1 MTSRPPLGVQQR
13 QPQQHSLAGPGLSQR
28 PAAHQRALS
37 QQQFLPPSP
46 IRKETGSFEFTPP
59 DYNDG
64 ANTRY
69 PGQRRGGSRLKLE
82 LSHESLES
90 ITHTGIIESP
100 NAIDSSKPFT
110 PSRMMLPT
118 DSSDLGDMSPH
129 FSHLPTVDLDA
140 PLPMPQR
147 RLRITLPR
155 RDPPPIPSTTTRKDV
170 PPKPYQVEVP
180 SAAPRYYTHGKVEA
194 RPRKGGTASTAGHL
208 APPPSIGYADF
219 YPWMGNHPEDQ
230 FSENVIRQGHFDKP
244 AFNPDT
250 QLGKYAIFPSMKGAN
265 SSLHT
270 LSAIFTAAL
279 GARRNNGQIASH
291 STFRY
296 PPRVTVTDTKRELWL
311 KDLAN
316 PASSL
321 RRLART
327 IPHGLRNQALLEQC
341 LNKRIPF
348 ERAVWL
354 IQCVGANELRTCKRK
369 GVSLAQ
375 SFAAEVRWIKDWTVS
390 VQKFVENV
398 LFSFDDKDW
407 KARVQYVVLL
417 ATHLYEQY
425 LLDRE
430 TYMEWLVSSFENS
443 NQNRLPMWMLITEIY
458 WKDLLKLRRYG
469 RRLVTALIS
478 HHQLVFNHP
487 DRDILQP
494 LLSKTTTLLNTLILS
509 SPENFVSPS
518 VWSKYRDTIKAC
530 LPVGDTERHDAFAAI
545 GSRNE
550 QLMASGNRS
559 QPAAR
564 HILVQWLDRNT
575 QAPMSEEGPANSWNI
590 SKDKSAL
597 ARALLEWCTS
607 LYRPGKTKVYIGGQL
622 LQHWSMLGL
631 DVTTEILDFLD
642 ADPCAQKERKDHLYH
657 LVCELVRSNAF
668 SVPRYIQWLSARGGI
683 TNPEDILPDGPAST
697 RLLAEIPPFGLSSEQ
712 RNLRSGMLRR
722 ASFSVDDE
730 ARDAEMALKLV
741 RQSLG
746 LPLDPA
752 DPIRQRKPR
761 SINKISQQIQTAS
774 RALKAEIGRW
784 LRDSVAST
792 YGGKDKTGSGG
803 PGASPTLFGSIRQIL
818 EAAEDLSMLAD
829 VLRSLISNACVEVL
843 AAIANTVNRH
853 FFIFSAL
860 GVSKG
865 LFNDLSKKLRAVYL
879 EQGPGARPLLVSL
892 VSLAPRIPGMDE
904 LATQLRKDLALS
916 SRQNP
921 VDACSPVSDNMIA
934 RLQDDSNDL
943 HEEIEKLLAAGTSV
957 DRKTMENLFQTIIQ
971 RLHQSWGESADKQ
984 RVCSVL
990 LARLRVFDMP
1000 LFDALMVKWI
1010 AYLRTLT
1017 NRPSIDRIFPLLV
1030 SNGCL
1035 TMPTILASTSDS
1047 STPTPITRV
1056 PTGGASWPQIVQ
1068 ITYRTRYMQ
1077 ETLKLLMNPLR
1088 PDYDLITPEDI
1099 YRFTNLQEQVLREN
1113 PKDMLALI
1121 GSAMAE
1127 YSFARAQND
1136 TRGLPLDDPIIQE
1149 RLSTLIKLLV
1159 LKDAAGVGRALAAW
1173 AARSPDGYVGS
1184 WIDNMTTKL
1193 LLPSADRH
1201 THITFDQILELT
1213 NEFTWPFCHLQLFL
1227 QTSTPP
1233 TDQSN
1238 NQQAPAADRQPSTL
1252 DSLTSAMDRAIDKKN
1267 LTWVGI
1273 VLSLNVEVVQQLK
1286 GRAQSRF
1293 LGLIPSPRE
1302 PLPVNTAGPVPE
1314 QSLQMAEN
1322 LLSVIEALMRG
1333 SPPGARQPQLPPELV
1348 IKLSDLWELV
1358 ANPELDLSAKQQ
1370 IITRWLPLLLNF
1382 ITLHTQAF
1390 DASKASSD
1398 IRARLLVVCAGLM
1411 QELDALHGPGAHTR
1425 GLAAR
1430 LFDLGCVLSDNL
1442 PEEQRG
1448 QCVRALFGT
1457 GSGNGGGDGRLRYL
1471 LSWAGSGSNGC
1482 EGIWVSVRER
1492 GRQVADG
1499 GQQQGQ
1505 VMKDGVGF
1513 AVEKLAVPG
1522 GLWSGTTTTTPG
1534 VVVGGNN
1541 GGQQQQ
1547 QQQQQTVAGI
1557 GGGERLTPFGM
1568 RKWDIVHVPTGAVV
1582 ENDTGLDLSLF
1593 EARGQK
1599 VWPAKQL

>member
-13 QPQQHSLAGPGLSQR
+13 PPQQHSLAGSSLSQR

-37 QQQFLPPSP
+37 QQQQFLPPSP

-64 ANTRY
+64 ANMRY
-69 PGQRRGGSRLKLE
+69 PSQRRAGSRLKLE
-82 LSHESLES
+82 LSHDSLES

-100 NAIDSSKPFT
+100 NAIESSKPFT
-110 PSRMMLPT
+110 PSRVMLPT

-129 FSHLPTVDLDA
+129 FSHPPTIDPDA

-147 RLRITLPR
+147 RLRFAPSTPR
-155 RDPPPIPSTTTRKDV
+155 REPPPRPANTGRKDI
-170 PPKPYQVEVP
+170 PPKPYQAEIP
-180 SAAPRYYTHGKVEA
+180 SAAPRYYTHSKGDSQ
-194 RPRKGGTASTAGHL
+194 PRKGGASGTAGNL

-219 YPWMGNHPEDQ
+219 YPWTGNHAEDQ

-250 QLGKYAIFPSMKGAN
+250 QSAKLNLFPSMKTAN

-279 GARRNNGQIASH
+279 GARRNNGQITSS

-296 PPRVTVTDTKRELWL
+296 PPRVTVTDTKREAWL
-311 KDLAN
+311 KELAN
-316 PASSL
+316 PAAPL
-321 RRLART
+321 RKLSRT
-327 IPHGLRNQALLEQC
+327 IPHGLRGQALLDQC

-369 GVSLAQ
+369 GVSLTVSLGGEA
-375 SFAAEVRWIKDWTVS
+375 RWIKEWTVS
-390 VQKFVENV
+390 VQKFVESV
-398 LFSFDDKDW
+398 LFSFDDKEW
-407 KARVQYVVLL
+407 KARVQYAVLL
-417 ATHLYEQY
+417 STHLYEQN

-430 TYMEWLVSSFENS
+430 PYMEWLVSSFENS

-458 WKDLLKLRRYG
+458 WKDLLKLRKYG
-469 RRLVTALIS
+469 RRLVTALVS
-478 HHQLVFNHP
+478 HHHLVFNHP

-494 LLSKTTTLLNTLILS
+494 LLSKLTTLLNTLILS
-509 SPENFVSPS
+509 SPENFVSPF
-518 VWSKYRDTIKAC
+518 VWSKYRDTIRAC
-530 LPVGDTERHDAFAAI
+530 LPVGDTARHDAFAAI

-564 HILVQWLDRNT
+564 HILVQWLDRNL
-575 QAPMSEEGPANSWNI
+575 QSPMSDEGPANSWNI

-607 LYRPGKTKVYIGGQL
+607 LYRPGKTKVYITSQL
-622 LQHWSMLGL
+622 LQHWSTLGL

-642 ADPCAQKERKDHLYH
+642 DDPCVEKERKDHLFH
-657 LVCELVRSNAF
+657 LVCELVRSGIF
-668 SVPRYIQWLSARGGI
+668 SVPRYIQWLSALGGI
-683 TNPEDILPDGPAST
+683 TNPEDVLPDGPVAT
-697 RLLAEIPPFGLSSEQ
+697 RLLVEIPPSGLSAEQ
-712 RNLRSGMLRR
+712 KNLRSGMLRR
-722 ASFSVDDE
+722 ASFNVDDE

-741 RQSLG
+741 RYSLG
-746 LPLDPA
+746 LPMDPA
-752 DPIRQRKPR
+752 DPIKQRKPR
-761 SINKISQQIQTAS
+761 SINKLSQQIQSAS
-774 RALKAEIGRW
+774 RSLKAEIGRW
-784 LRDSVAST
+784 LRDSVAT
-792 YGGKDKTGSGG
+792 ACGGKGKNGSGG
-803 PGASPTLFGSIRQIL
+803 PGVSPALFGNIRRVL

-829 VLRSLISNACVEVL
+829 VLRSLTTNACVEVL
-843 AAIANTVNRH
+843 AAISNTVNRH
-853 FFIFSAL
+853 FYVFSAL
-860 GVSKG
+860 GICKG
-865 LFNDLSKKLRAVYL
+865 LFNDLMKRLRAVYL
-879 EQGPGARPLLVSL
+879 EQGPAARPLLVSL
-892 VSLAPRIPGMDE
+892 ASLAPRIPGME
-904 LATQLRKDLALS
+904 EIATQLKKDLALS

-957 DRKTMENLFQTIIQ
+957 DKKTMENLFQTIIQ
-971 RLHQSWGESADKQ
+971 RLHQSWGDSADKQ
-984 RVCSVL
+984 RVYSVL

-1000 LFDALMVKWI
+1000 LFDALMAKWI

-1017 NRPSIDRIFPLLV
+1017 NRPSIHRIFPLLI

-1035 TMPTILASTSDS
+1035 TMPTVLSSTSDS

-1056 PTGGASWPQIVQ
+1056 PTGGISWPQVVQ

-1077 ETLKLLMNPLR
+1077 ETLKLLMNPLP
-1088 PDYDLITPEDI
+1088 PDYDLITPEEI

-1113 PKDMLALI
+1113 PKDMLSLI

-1127 YSFARAQND
+1127 YSFARSQND
-1136 TRGLPLDDPIIQE
+1136 TEGLPLDDPVVQE

-1193 LLPSADRH
+1193 LLPTADRQ

-1233 TDQSN
+1233 TDQN
-1238 NQQAPAADRQPSTL
+1238 NLQAADRQPSHL
-1252 DSLTSAMDRAIDKKN
+1252 DLLTSAMDRAIDKKN
-1267 LTWVGI
+1267 MTWVGI
-1273 VLSLNVEVVQQLK
+1273 VLSLSVDVTQHLK
-1286 GRAQSRF
+1286 TRAQSRF

-1302 PLPVNTAGPVPE
+1302 SLLVNTVPVPE

-1333 SPPGARQPQLPPELV
+1333 SPPGARQPQLPPEVVLR
-1348 IKLSDLWELV
+1348 LADLWELL
-1358 ANPELDLSAKQQ
+1358 ASPEFDPGQKQQ
-1370 IITRWLPLLLNF
+1370 IITKWLPLVLNF
-1382 ITLHTQAF
+1382 ITLHTQTF
-1390 DASKASSD
+1390 DASKTSSD
-1398 IRARLLVVCAGLM
+1398 IRAKLLMVCAGLM
-1411 QELDALHGPGAHTR
+1411 QELDALHGPGCHTR
-1425 GLAAR
+1425 GLGSR
-1430 LFDLGCVLSDNL
+1430 VFDLSCVLSDNL
-1442 PEEQRG
+1442 PEEQRM
-1448 QCVRALFGT
+1448 QCVRGLFLRG
-1457 GSGNGGGDGRLRYL
+1457 GGGGGENGNGGGGTAAAGDGRLRYVF
-1471 LSWAGSGSNGC
+1471 SWSGNNGGGGSGQ
-1482 EGIWVSVRER
+1482 EGVWFSLRER
-1492 GRQVADG
+1492 RGQGQVGNGG
-1499 GQQQGQ
+1499 GQQ
-1505 VMKDGVGF
+1505 
-1513 AVEKLAVPG
+1513 
-1522 GLWSGTTTTTPG
+1522 
-1534 VVVGGNN
+1534 

-1547 QQQQQTVAGI
+1547 QQQQGYIKDGVGFAVHNLGVPASLWGNTAG
-1557 GGGERLTPFGM
+1557 GWTERLSPFVM
-1568 RKWDIVHVPTGAVV
+1568 KKWDYVHVPTGTVG
-1582 ENDTGLDLSLF
+1582 ENDTGLDLAFF
-1593 EARGQK
+1593 EAREPR
-1599 VWPAKQL
+1599 VWPAK

>member
-13 QPQQHSLAGPGLSQR
+13 QPQQHSLAGPSLSQR

-37 QQQFLPPSP
+37 QQQQFLPPSP
-46 IRKETGSFEFTPP
+46 IRKDTGSFEFTPP

-69 PGQRRGGSRLKLE
+69 PSQRRGGSRLKLE

-129 FSHLPTVDLDA
+129 FSHLPTIDLDA

-147 RLRITLPR
+147 RLRITPNILR
-155 RDPPPIPSTTTRKDV
+155 RDPPPMPSTTTRKDV

-180 SAAPRYYTHGKVEA
+180 TAAPRYYTHGKVEPQ
-194 RPRKGGTASTAGHL
+194 PRRGGTTAAAGNL

-250 QLGKYAIFPSMKGAN
+250 QSGK
-265 SSLHT
+265 
-270 LSAIFTAAL
+270 
-279 GARRNNGQIASH
+279 
-291 STFRY
+291 Y

-327 IPHGLRNQALLEQC
+327 IPHGLRGQALLEQC

-375 SFAAEVRWIKDWTVS
+375 SFGAEVRWIKEWTVS

-398 LFSFDDKDW
+398 LFSFDDKEW
-407 KARVQYVVLL
+407 KAKVQYVVLL
-417 ATHLYEQY
+417 ATHLYEQH

-443 NQNRLPMWMLITEIY
+443 NQNRLPMWMLIAEIY
-458 WKDLLKLRRYG
+458 WKDLLKLRKYG
-469 RRLVTALIS
+469 RRLVTALVS

-494 LLSKTTTLLNTLILS
+494 LLSKSTALLNTLILS

-530 LPVGDTERHDAFAAI
+530 LPVGDTARQDAFAAI

-607 LYRPGKTKVYIGGQL
+607 LYRPGKTKVYVTSQL

-642 ADPCAQKERKDHLYH
+642 VDPCVQKERKDHLYH
-657 LVCELVRSNAF
+657 LVCELVRSDTF

-683 TNPEDILPDGPAST
+683 TNPEDVLPDGPVST

-722 ASFSVDDE
+722 ASFSVEDE

-746 LPLDPA
+746 LPMDPA
-752 DPIRQRKPR
+752 DPIQQRKPR
-761 SINKISQQIQTAS
+761 SINKLSQQIQSAS

-784 LRDSVAST
+784 LRDSAAST
-792 YGGKDKTGSGG
+792 YGGKDRVGSGG
-803 PGASPTLFGSIRQIL
+803 PGASPTLFGNIRRIL

-860 GVSKG
+860 GVCKG
-865 LFNDLSKKLRAVYL
+865 LFNDLSKKLRAVFL
-879 EQGPGARPLLVSL
+879 EQGPGTRPLLVSL
-892 VSLAPRIPGMDE
+892 VSLAPRIPGMEE
-904 LATQLRKDLALS
+904 LATQLKKDLALS

-984 RVCSVL
+984 RVYSVL

-1000 LFDALMVKWI
+1000 LFDALMAKWI

-1035 TMPTILASTSDS
+1035 TMPTILSSTSDS
-1047 STPTPITRV
+1047 STPTPLSRV
-1056 PTGGASWPQIVQ
+1056 PTGGISWPQIVQ

-1088 PDYDLITPEDI
+1088 PDYDLITPEEI

-1113 PKDMLALI
+1113 PKDMLSLI

-1136 TRGLPLDDPIIQE
+1136 TQGLPLDDPVIQE

-1193 LLPSADRH
+1193 LLPSADRQ

-1233 TDQSN
+1233 TDQN
-1238 NQQAPAADRQPSTL
+1238 NQQAAADRQPSTL

-1302 PLPVNTAGPVPE
+1302 SLLVNTAVPPVPE

-1333 SPPGARQPQLPPELV
+1333 SPPGARQPQLPPEVV
-1348 IKLSDLWELV
+1348 IRLSDLWELL
-1358 ANPELDLSAKQQ
+1358 ANAEFDPAGKQQ

-1382 ITLHTQAF
+1382 VTLHTQAF

-1411 QELDALHGPGAHTR
+1411 QELDALHGPGCHTR

-1430 LFDLGCVLSDNL
+1430 VFDLGCVLSDNL

-1448 QCVRALFGT
+1448 H
-1457 GSGNGGGDGRLRYL
+1457 
-1471 LSWAGSGSNGC
+1471 
-1482 EGIWVSVRER
+1482 
-1492 GRQVADG
+1492 
-1499 GQQQGQ
+1499 
-1505 VMKDGVGF
+1505 
-1513 AVEKLAVPG
+1513 
-1522 GLWSGTTTTTPG
+1522 
-1534 VVVGGNN
+1534 NN
-1541 GGQQQQ
+1541 NS
-1547 QQQQQTVAGI
+1547 
-1557 GGGERLTPFGM
+1557 R
-1568 RKWDIVHVPTGAVV
+1568 
-1582 ENDTGLDLSLF
+1582 
-1593 EARGQK
+1593 
-1599 VWPAKQL
+1599 

>member
-13 QPQQHSLAGPGLSQR
+13 QPQQHSLAGPSLSQR

-37 QQQFLPPSP
+37 QQQQFLPPSP

-69 PGQRRGGSRLKLE
+69 SSQRRGGSRLKLE

-129 FSHLPTVDLDA
+129 FSHLPTIDLDA

-147 RLRITLPR
+147 RLRTTPSTPR
-155 RDPPPIPSTTTRKDV
+155 RGPPPIQATTTRKDV
-170 PPKPYQVEVP
+170 PPKPYQVEIP
-180 SAAPRYYTHGKVEA
+180 SAAPRYYTHGKVDSQ
-194 RPRKGGTASTAGHL
+194 PRKGGTGGAAGNL

-219 YPWMGNHPEDQ
+219 YPWIGNHPEDH

-250 QLGKYAIFPSMKGAN
+250 QSGKYAIFPSMKGAN

-279 GARRNNGQIASH
+279 GARRNNGQITSS

-327 IPHGLRNQALLEQC
+327 IPHGLRGQALLDQC

-369 GVSLAQ
+369 GVSLTM
-375 SFAAEVRWIKDWTVS
+375 SLGAEVRWIKEWTVS

-398 LFSFDDKDW
+398 LFSFDDKEW
-407 KARVQYVVLL
+407 KAKVHYVVLL
-417 ATHLYEQY
+417 ATHLYEQH

-430 TYMEWLVSSFENS
+430 PYMEWLVSSFENS

-458 WKDLLKLRRYG
+458 WKDLLKLRKYG
-469 RRLVTALIS
+469 RRLVTALVS

-494 LLSKTTTLLNTLILS
+494 LLSKSTTLLNTLILS

-530 LPVGDTERHDAFAAI
+530 LPVGDTVRHDAFAAI
-545 GSRNE
+545 ASRNE

-564 HILVQWLDRNT
+564 HILVQWLDRNL
-575 QAPMSEEGPANSWNI
+575 QSPMSEEGPANSWNI

-607 LYRPGKTKVYIGGQL
+607 LYRPGKTKVYITSQL

-642 ADPCAQKERKDHLYH
+642 ADPCVQKERKDHLYH
-657 LVCELVRSNAF
+657 LVCELVRSDTF

-683 TNPEDILPDGPAST
+683 TNSEDVLPDGPAST
-697 RLLAEIPPFGLSSEQ
+697 RLLAEIPPFRLSSEQ
-712 RNLRSGMLRR
+712 KNLRSGMLRR

-741 RQSLG
+741 RHTVG
-746 LPLDPA
+746 LPMDPT
-752 DPIRQRKPR
+752 DPLKQRKPR
-761 SINKISQQIQTAS
+761 SINKLSQQIQTAS

-784 LRDSVAST
+784 LRDSVTTT
-792 YGGKDKTGSGG
+792 YGGKDKMGSGG
-803 PGASPTLFGSIRQIL
+803 PGVSPTLFGNIRCVL

-829 VLRSLISNACVEVL
+829 VLRSLTPNACVEIL
-843 AAIANTVNRH
+843 AAIANTVSRH

-860 GVSKG
+860 GVCKG
-865 LFNDLSKKLRAVYL
+865 LFNDLSKKLRAIYL
-879 EQGPGARPLLVSL
+879 EQGPGAHPLLVSL
-892 VSLAPRIPGMDE
+892 VTLAPRIPGME
-904 LATQLRKDLALS
+904 EMATQLKKDLALS

-921 VDACSPVSDNMIA
+921 VDACSPVSENMIA

-971 RLHQSWGESADKQ
+971 RLHQNWGESADKQ
-984 RVCSVL
+984 RVYSVL

-1035 TMPTILASTSDS
+1035 TMPTILSSTSDS
-1047 STPTPITRV
+1047 ATPTPITRV
-1056 PTGGASWPQIVQ
+1056 PTGGSSWPQVVQ

-1077 ETLKLLMNPLR
+1077 ETLKLLMNPLP
-1088 PDYDLITPEDI
+1088 PDYDLITPEEI

-1113 PKDMLALI
+1113 PKDMLSLI

-1127 YSFARAQND
+1127 YSFARSQND
-1136 TRGLPLDDPIIQE
+1136 TEGLPLDDPVIQE

-1193 LLPSADRH
+1193 LLPSADRQ

-1227 QTSTPP
+1227 QTSAPP
-1233 TDQSN
+1233 GDQNNTS
-1238 NQQAPAADRQPSTL
+1238 NQQAADKQPSTL

-1302 PLPVNTAGPVPE
+1302 SLLVNTVPIPE

-1333 SPPGARQPQLPPELV
+1333 SPPGARQPQLPPEVV
-1348 IKLSDLWELV
+1348 IRLSDLWELLS
-1358 ANPELDLSAKQQ
+1358 NPEFDPAQKQQ
-1370 IITRWLPLLLNF
+1370 IITKWLPLMLNF

-1390 DASKASSD
+1390 DASKTSSD

-1411 QELDALHGPGAHTR
+1411 QELDALHGPGCHTR
-1425 GLAAR
+1425 GLVSR
-1430 LFDLGCVLSDNL
+1430 VFDLSCVLSDNL

-1448 QCVRALFGT
+1448 QCVRALFVG
-1457 GSGNGGGDGRLRYL
+1457 GNAGGDGRLRYI
-1471 LSWAGSGSNGC
+1471 LSWQGTNNNGN
-1482 EGIWVSVRER
+1482 EGVWVSVRER
-1492 GRQVADG
+1492 ERGRSGGGGGQMMMMG
-1499 GQQQGQ
+1499 QGQQQQ
-1505 VMKDGVGF
+1505 PMKDGIGF
-1513 AVEKLAVPG
+1513 AVERLGVPG
-1522 GLWSGTTTTTPG
+1522 NLWGPLPG
-1534 VVVGGNN
+1534 VGVVNPGNN
-1541 GGQQQQ
+1541 NPGQ
-1547 QQQQQTVAGI
+1547 VG
-1557 GGGERLTPFGM
+1557 GGGERLSPFAM
-1568 RKWDIVHVPTGAVV
+1568 RKWDYVHVPTGAVV
-1582 ENDTGLDLSLF
+1582 ENDTGLDLSFF
-1593 EARGQK
+1593 EARGPR
-1599 VWPAKQL
+1599 VWPAKQM